1 MSTVTDYQRDLC
13 QLFNG
18 SITPREVVG
27 TGYRYPK
34 QVASQWLRKQMHNIE
49 NPNAKIDEL
58 IVQTNGKPF
67 ASETKAM
74 QSTTYQ
80 QLINGQFKLISDGA
94 FVADYGVMPAPG
106 VEVTTGYCI
115 YIVIAYRHK
124 KSA

>member
-49 NPNAKIDEL
+49 NPNAKIDAVPYPNL
-58 IVQTNGKPF
+58 TLPTDDLV
-67 ASETKAM
+67 
-74 QSTTYQ
+74 
-80 QLINGQFKLISDGA
+80 
-94 FVADYGVMPAPG
+94 
-106 VEVTTGYCI
+106 
-115 YIVIAYRHK
+115 
-124 KSA
+124 

>member
-1 MSTVTDYQRDLC
+1 
-13 QLFNG
+13 
-18 SITPREVVG
+18 
-27 TGYRYPK
+27 
-34 QVASQWLRKQMHNIE
+34 MHNLE

-94 FVADYGVMPAPG
+94 FVSDYGVMPAPG